1 MRTHGLMARL
11 LRGPLTLAL
20 MVCAGSVGVL
30 AQDNGPL
37 STPPGGKT
45 ASSVVP
51 ILKDVRIDQKLNGQ
65 VPLDLT
71 FTDSTN
77 QTVTL
82 QQYFGTKPVV
92 LALVY
97 YECPML
103 CTQVLNGIVGSL
115 ETLNLDAGRD
125 FNVVV
130 VSFDPGETP
139 AQAQAKRAT
148 FIRRYRRPG
157 DDDGIH
163 FLTGRQEPITKLTDA
178 VGFRYKYDPTL
189 GQFAHPAA
197 ITILTPS
204 GLISKYLYGIDFAP
218 RDLRLALVEASNGK
232 IGTAVDAALLYCYH
246 YDASSGKY
254 SVAVMNI
261 IRLFGVVTVAGFGT
275 FILLSLRRERRQAN
289 AVKRTA
295 TGTR

>member
-1 MRTHGLMARL
+1 MRTHGFLARL
-11 LRGPLTLAL
+11 LRGPLAL
-20 MVCAGSVGVL
+20 GLVVCAAGAGVRAQGS
-30 AQDNGPL
+30 GPL
-37 STPPGGKT
+37 STPPGKS
-45 ASSVVP
+45 ASSAVP

-82 QQYFGTKPVV
+82 QQYFGKGPVV

-103 CTQVLNGIVGSL
+103 CTQILNGIVGSL
-115 ETLNLDAGRD
+115 ETLNLNAGQD
-125 FNVVV
+125 FTVVV

-139 AQAQAKRAT
+139 AQAKVKRAT
-148 FIRRYRRPG
+148 FIKRYRRPA
-157 DDDGIH
+157 DSAGIH
-163 FLTGRQEPITKLTDA
+163 FLTGRQDAITKITDA
-178 VGFRYKYDPTL
+178 VGFRYKYDPAID
-189 GQFAHPAA
+189 QFAHPAA

-204 GLISKYLYGIDFAP
+204 GLISKYLYGIEFAP
-218 RDLRLALVEASNGK
+218 RDLRLALVQASNGK
-232 IGTAVDAALLYCYH
+232 IGTAVDQALLYCYH
-246 YDASSGKY
+246 YDATKGKY
-254 SVAVMNI
+254 TVAVMNI
-261 IRLFGVVTVAGFGT
+261 IRLLGVATVVGFGA
-275 FILLSLRRERRQAN
+275 FILFSLRRERRQAN